1 LEYRVIEEAS
11 QPGVLERRLNELARE
26 GWRIVGQ
33 AKLTPPYRVVLERE
47 ASNVGQAFQPVISQT
62 TG

>member
-1 LEYRVIEEAS
+1 MEYRVFSEDS

-33 AKLTPPYRVVLERE
+33 AKLTPPFRVVLERVRSTRRRVKGK
-47 ASNVGQAFQPVISQT
+47 AS
-62 TG
+62 